1 MVIGYTGESF
11 DVWERWLA
19 YVLVNDNKPMLG
31 LEFIRYIQ
39 NNRLSVLFLLTRWI
53 QICGWLWTT
62 IA

>member
-31 LEFIRYIQ
+31 LEFIRYI
-39 NNRLSVLFLLTRWI
+39 
-53 QICGWLWTT
+53 
-62 IA
+62 